1 MFIPLHDAN
10 TLKYVKRQYVTL
22 ILIAVN
28 VLIFLI
34 TATPQISDVQQAN
47 AIFFSYGFVPAVIN
61 DIAALPA
68 EYVVLPEVA
77 SYLTYAFLHANFM
90 HIAGNMLFLWVFGD
104 NVEDA
109 MGHWKFLVFYL
120 LCAALDIGFGAHT
133 FTSFSFVGIGRMDCL
148 SSFQFSCF
156 CRLRSILGSPF
167 GRCTSWYCTHTDN
180 EKSKCT
186 AFRQKPA
193 RSWCFRSDS

>member
-47 AIFFSYGFVPAVIN
+47 AIFFLYGFVPAVIN

-90 HIAGNMLFLWVFGD
+90 HIAGNMLFLWVFGT
-104 NVEDA
+104 
-109 MGHWKFLVFYL
+109 K
-120 LCAALDIGFGAHT
+120 T
-133 FTSFSFVGIGRMDCL
+133 
-148 SSFQFSCF
+148 
-156 CRLRSILGSPF
+156 
-167 GRCTSWYCTHTDN
+167 
-180 EKSKCT
+180 
-186 AFRQKPA
+186 KP
-193 RSWCFRSDS
+193 